1 MTVTDVVI
9 IDGEET
15 TVPKR
20 MCRGQGR
27 ERLREGL
34 TWRAAS

>member
-1 MTVTDVVI
+1 VVI

-20 MCRGQGR
+20 MCRGRGDS
-27 ERLREGL
+27 GYKK
-34 TWRAAS
+34 A